1 MSLKAFHVFFILVS
15 IVFAAGLSA
24 WAFKTGAS
32 DALGFVSGASSV
44 LLLVY
49 GMAFLKKARS
59 IIT

>member
-1 MSLKAFHVFFILVS
+1 MSLKAFHIFFIIVS

>member
-1 MSLKAFHVFFILVS
+1 MSLKAFHIFFIIVS

-32 DALGFVSGASSV
+32 DALGFVSGASSA
-44 LLLVY
+44 LLLAY
-49 GMAFLKKARS
+49 GVAFLRKARS

>member
-1 MSLKAFHVFFILVS
+1 MSLKAFHIFFIIVS

-32 DALGFVSGASSV
+32 DALGFVSGASSL

-49 GMAFLKKARS
+49 GMAFLRKARS

>member
-1 MSLKAFHVFFILVS
+1 MSLKAFHIFFIIVS
-15 IVFAAGLSA
+15 IFFAAGLSA

-32 DALGFVSGASSV
+32 DALGFVSGACSV